1 MSRNFFSSPNPYHPS
16 NTLPGLLNSGPGS
29 SSSRPSFAD
38 LYRRKYLNSVPGG
51 ITPGSILDKN
61 LYEDSWQHG
70 EPRPDPKKRYDYD
83 PFTLDRSNKGE
94 EEYQNDLKNYVKSET
109 KKYKNQ
115 WTYGGRRTRRT
126 KKSRKSR
133 KARKSRRR

>member
-1 MSRNFFSSPNPYHPS
+1 MSWNNYV
-16 NTLPGLLNSGPGS
+16 NSGPS
-29 SSSRPSFAD
+29 DNSSSRPSFAD

-70 EPRPDPKKRYDYD
+70 EPRPYPKKRYDYD
-83 PFTLDRSNKGE
+83 PFTLYRSNEGE
-94 EEYQNDLKNYVKSET
+94 KEYQNDLKNYVKSEI
-109 KKYKNQ
+109 KNYKNEQ
-115 WTYGGRRTRRT
+115 WGGRKRRTR
-126 KKSRKSR
+126 KARKAR